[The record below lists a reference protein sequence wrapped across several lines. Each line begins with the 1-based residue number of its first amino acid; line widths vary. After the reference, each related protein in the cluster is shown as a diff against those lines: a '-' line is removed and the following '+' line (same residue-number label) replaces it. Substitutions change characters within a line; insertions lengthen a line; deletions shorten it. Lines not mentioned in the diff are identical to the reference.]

1 MLTYG
6 FYNSVNKDRKYDA
19 EQIGAMFDGLI
30 NDGIYAN
37 YKEAMKIVPG
47 SGHRHIVIRP
57 GRAWFNGTWTLIDDG
72 GHSFYIAGSQVT
84 TTYYIYLCVSKND
97 RVNSI
102 AYYNEIRENE
112 PDKGRFFYLMGQITI
127 PAGVNAITEDMIVD
141 LRGSTHCPF
150 VTGIL
155 ETADFEQIVRETCSE
170 NWLVWLNSY
179 EEGLDAKMNQI
190 KALADKANT
199 SADLAI
205 ATVQNLRHLAY
216 RWAKYHAILVQ
227 GGSLA
232 WVLAID
238 TPDSYGEPPKR
249 ILYRGFAFDG
259 VNCTLSDPV
268 STTGISAAD
277 QYDNYRSAPYFNGDG
292 YGGTVAGQIYRYER
306 MTKNVKMSGNSVT
319 ITYGYRV
326 SRAKIVKGAYKPG
339 SYIETVEAKYA
350 SEYPLDGYKDGYWY
364 TRFASRASD
373 VFFDNTGLTMSA
385 RTVQEAIMALYKT
398 GGPGTVVEKFS
409 GDAFEGY
416 DKFYDSVARMRVNPY
431 EPLNIET
438 YDGSG
443 QLTHPGVRYFPDGW
457 CGHKYWMV
465 ATPYPNS
472 ALELENPCVWYSDD
486 GYTWSAEGIPNPL
499 DLPLMVDGA
508 QASMNSDPHLLLR
521 PDGVMEV
528 WWRTNYWENSGE
540 GLYTVVY
547 RRTSTDGTNW
557 TDKEELYRALTG
569 GSDGIVC
576 PVVMHEDGVY
586 KIWAV
591 SDQESL
597 RYYESTTG
605 TDWERIRDIDVSN
618 PDYPE
623 YKVWHFDI
631 NHTAKGYEFVGNYGI
646 PGDHTSYKYL
656 YYAVS
661 QDNVTYSRR
670 VMILS
675 RGPSGNFDE
684 RLLYRPT
691 IVRLDNKVMVYYG
704 ANNSGNE
711 WHVGQIEAPS
721 AYLFNAVLI
730 GGERL
735 KAIESKNAQQDGR
748 IGALEAGGVKAAEGQ
763 TIVQSF
769 DVSPWLEGY
778 WKPESNGELTLYG
791 NFHRSQLIRLESLM
805 NGGDFPAITAICSSR
820 PYPVLRVNYFDGNL
834 RWIGFDSGT
843 SDPANQGAQ
852 EPTPINWPAG
862 AVYFALSANT
872 VDKTTISF
880 SSDV

>member
-6 FYNSVNKDRKYDA
+6 FYNSVNKDRRYDA
-19 EQIGAMFDGLI
+19 EQMGALFDGLI
-30 NDGIYAN
+30 TDGIFAN
-37 YKEAMKIVPG
+37 YKSALSVTPG
-47 SGHRHIVIRP
+47 P
-57 GRAWFNGTWTLIDDG
+57 GRRELVINPGKAWFNGTWTTVDDG
-72 GHSFYIAGSQVT
+72 GHH
-84 TTYYIYLCVSKND
+84 IYLLGSAVEATYFIYLTVNKAD
-97 RVNSI
+97 RVNTI
-102 AYYNEIRENE
+102 AGYTYERLSDPGKNIYY
-112 PDKGRFFYLMGQITI
+112 YLLAQVTI
-127 PAGVNAITEDMIVD
+127 PGGADEIQQSMIVD
-141 LRGSTHCPF
+141 TRGSDLCPY

-155 ETADFEQIVRETCSE
+155 ETVSFEEVVKEVCGDNWQMWLDEYSEGINATVSEAAENASTALALARRTAANAIESNDRVYTWAQYETIPTGAASYSFERALDVLTRDAPPQRKLFWAPSFDGNTLTLIKPMQKLPLSAKGQLE
-170 NWLVWLNSY
+170 NWRRY
-179 EEGLDAKMNQI
+179 
-190 KALADKANT
+190 
-199 SADLAI
+199 
-205 ATVQNLRHLAY
+205 
-216 RWAKYHAILVQ
+216 
-227 GGSLA
+227 
-232 WVLAID
+232 
-238 TPDSYGEPPKR
+238 
-249 ILYRGFAFDG
+249 
-259 VNCTLSDPV
+259 
-268 STTGISAAD
+268 
-277 QYDNYRSAPYFNGDG
+277 PYFYGDG
-292 YGGTVAGQIYRYER
+292 GDGTTDNTVYRYDELSVTYDGGVANPVGIYTIKTSKAVVDPAPVVAGDYIGTVVADSPFAYP
-306 MTKNVKMSGNSVT
+306 KNGPSGN
-319 ITYGYRV
+319 
-326 SRAKIVKGAYKPG
+326 
-339 SYIETVEAKYA
+339 
-350 SEYPLDGYKDGYWY
+350 YWY
-364 TRFASRASD
+364 IRFSARAED
-373 VFFDNTGLTMSA
+373 IFFDDSELSLYA
-385 RTVQEAIMALYKT
+385 RTVQEAIEALSKA

-457 CGHKYWMV
+457 CGHNYWMV

-499 DLPLMVDGA
+499 DLPLMVNGA

-521 PDGVMEV
+521 ADGVMEV

-547 RRTSTDGTNW
+547 RRTSTDGINW
-557 TDKEELYRALTG
+557 TDKEELHRMLTN
-569 GSDGIVC
+569 SADGIVC
-576 PVVMHEDGVY
+576 PVAVYEDGVY

-597 RYYESTTG
+597 RYYESATG
-605 TDWERIRDIDVSN
+605 TDWKRMRDIDVSN
-618 PDYPE
+618 PNYPE
-623 YKVWHFDI
+623 YKVWHFDV

-704 ANNSGNE
+704 ANNASNE

-748 IGALEAGGVKAAEGQ
+748 LGALEAGGVKAAAGQ

-843 SDPANQGAQ
+843 TDPANQGAQ

>member
-6 FYNSVNKDRKYDA
+6 FYNSVNKDRRYDA

-30 NDGIYAN
+30 TDGIFAN
-37 YKEAMKIVPG
+37 YKSALNVTPG
-47 SGHRHIVIRP
+47 QGFRELVINP
-57 GRAWFNGTWTLIDDG
+57 GKAWFNGTWTTVDDG
-72 GHSFYIAGSQVT
+72 CHHIHLLGSAVE
-84 TTYYIYLCVSKND
+84 TTYFIYLTVNKAD
-97 RVNSI
+97 RVNTI
-102 AYYNEIRENE
+102 AGYTYERLSDPGKNIYS
-112 PDKGRFFYLMGQITI
+112 YLLAQVTI
-127 PAGVNAITEDMIVD
+127 PGGEDQIQQSMIVD
-141 LRGSTHCPF
+141 TRGSDLCPY

-155 ETADFEQIVRETCSE
+155 ETVSFEEIVREVCGDNWQMWLDEYSEALNLAVSEASETANTALAVARKTASDVTESNNRMYTWAQYSTIPTGAASYSFESASDEMTRDAPPMRKLFWAPTFDGNTLTLVNPLQKTAVSAKVQLE
-170 NWLVWLNSY
+170 NWKRY
-179 EEGLDAKMNQI
+179 KYFYGDGLDGTTDNTVYRYDELSVVYDGSTSNPVGIYTI
-190 KALADKANT
+190 KTSKA
-199 SADLAI
+199 
-205 ATVQNLRHLAY
+205 V
-216 RWAKYHAILVQ
+216 V
-227 GGSLA
+227 
-232 WVLAID
+232 
-238 TPDSYGEPPKR
+238 
-249 ILYRGFAFDG
+249 
-259 VNCTLSDPV
+259 DP
-268 STTGISAAD
+268 
-277 QYDNYRSAPYFNGDG
+277 APV
-292 YGGTVAGQIYRYER
+292 VAGDFIGFVVADSPSAYP
-306 MTKNVKMSGNSVT
+306 KNGPSG
-319 ITYGYRV
+319 
-326 SRAKIVKGAYKPG
+326 
-339 SYIETVEAKYA
+339 E
-350 SEYPLDGYKDGYWY
+350 YWY
-364 TRFASRASD
+364 VRFSARADD
-373 VFFDNTGLTMSA
+373 VFFDDSETSLSA
-385 RTVQEAIMALYKT
+385 QTVQEALEALSKA

-472 ALELENPCVWYSDD
+472 AIELENPCVWYSDD

-499 DLPLMVDGA
+499 DLPLMVDGV

-605 TDWERIRDIDVSN
+605 TDWKRIRDIDVSN

-623 YKVWHFDI
+623 YKVWHFDV

-661 QDNVTYSRR
+661 QDNVTYSGR

-704 ANNSGNE
+704 ANNASNE

-834 RWIGFDSGT
+834 RWIGFDSGRA
-843 SDPANQGAQ
+843 DPANQGAQ

-880 SSDV
+880 SSDA